1 MGRVLYCRE
10 EVKLI
15 DTIRRA
21 GLPVVLGGSVLLAW
35 GLAMAQSP
43 ALPATPPT
51 AAQPSAVVPAQPT
64 AHRAQVVY
72 AQGQLEITADNSS
85 LNQILRDVA
94 RQTGMKI
101 TGGVADQRVYG
112 KYGPGAPGVIL
123 ASLLEGTGSNM
134 VLRENPAHAPTELV
148 LTSRDGSP
156 TPPSPTAAGGDDDA
170 PAVDVTQQQ
179 PAAPSQQTLAPQT
192 PSAPVTPPVSGFMSA
207 PAVTPATG
215 AVAAPSAVPPSTN
228 AGNPQSPNGVRTPQ
242 QIFQQL
248 QQMQQQQQPKS
259 K

>member
-1 MGRVLYCRE
+1 
-10 EVKLI
+10 
-15 DTIRRA
+15 
-21 GLPVVLGGSVLLAW
+21 
-35 GLAMAQSP
+35 MAQSP

-51 AAQPSAVVPAQPT
+51 AAQPAAAAPAQPAT
-64 AHRAQVVY
+64 HRAKVVY

-101 TGGVADQRVYG
+101 TGGVAEQRVYG

-123 ASLLEGTGSNM
+123 TNLLEGSGSNM
-134 VLRENPAHAPTELV
+134 LLRENPAHAPTELV

-156 TPPSPTAAGGDDDA
+156 TPPSPTAAGTDDDA
-170 PAVDVTQQQ
+170 PAVDETPQKQ
-179 PAAPSQQTLAPQT
+179 PAASSQQTQAPQ
-192 PSAPVTPPVSGFMSA
+192 PPAASPTPPTSGYMGA
-207 PAVTPATG
+207 PAVAPATG
-215 AVAAPSAVPPSTN
+215 AGAAPSAAPPPTS
-228 AGNPQSPNGVRTPQ
+228 ASNPQSPNGVRTPQ